1 MRIDLDENAKKVLA
15 ENFAERDSLLSPY
28 AAKTIPRF
36 AKESIF
42 PDCTD
47 GSSYAIAKS

>member
-28 AAKTIPRF
+28 AAKDD
-36 AKESIF
+36 SIF